1 LVVEAAID
9 ASHWELRAWTGS
21 AEMSVFQMLSA
32 GKTWQV
38 VDGTGA
44 APATTGVNSGASA
57 KGASQATRRTVLR
70 IPINE

>member
-1 LVVEAAID
+1 VVEAAID

-44 APATTGVNSGASA
+44 APAGTALRTGASRIKAA
-57 KGASQATRRTVLR
+57 KITTRSGVR
-70 IPINE
+70 IPMIE

>member
-1 LVVEAAID
+1 MD
-9 ASHWELRAWTGS
+9 ASHWGLRGWTGR

-44 APATTGVNSGASA
+44 ALAG
-57 KGASQATRRTVLR
+57 TVLR
-70 IPINE
+70 TGASRIEATKIPTRTGLHMPTIE